1 MADIRS
7 EISFK
12 TARSGGKGGQHVNK
26 VETMVEGSWHVS
38 SSSLFGDDQKNRIL
52 SQLSNRINADGFLQ
66 AKSQSERTQLG
77 NKTEVIRKMNEW
89 VKKAL
94 IIPKKRKATRPSP
107 ASKEKR
113 LESKKTVSV
122 RKSNR
127 KKITPDD

>member
-26 VETMVEGSWHVS
+26 VETMVEGSWHA
-38 SSSLFGDDQKNRIL
+38 SSSLFGDDQKQDTQSIIEPHQR
-52 SQLSNRINADGFLQ
+52 RWFPLQ

-94 IIPKKRKATRPSP
+94 IIPKKKKPP
-107 ASKEKR
+107 GPLQPQK
-113 LESKKTVSV
+113 KKTGIEKNGFGQEVQ
-122 RKSNR
+122 
-127 KKITPDD
+127 P